1 MRLNSATLVEP
12 HTDALSPL
20 LKSEA
25 HSRQITMRLG
35 DRLVDRGIITESQL
49 KQALESQR
57 RHNGFLGQVLIDLG
71 FISSSEMGRVLAEDF
86 GMSYVNVADIHPEPD
101 VLSLVTEELVRATQ
115 AIPFRLRDD
124 MLDVAMVDP
133 LDVSAIDRVYAAT
146 GKRINP
152 MLSMAHEF
160 QRAVNAL
167 YSCSVKTVE
176 ALEAL
181 EAEETAST
189 PRHPGRAETTSAN
202 DAPIVK
208 LVQSVLQTAAAMGAS
223 DIHLEPNARGV
234 RIRYRVDGSLSE
246 FTEVP
251 ASQRA
256 ALIARVKVLC
266 EMDITES
273 RRPQDGRL
281 QFEDHGK
288 ATDVRVSS
296 VPTPYGEKIV
306 MRLLDKSAVL
316 VPLTKLGFRTD
327 ERKRVESLIRQ
338 PHGMLLVV
346 GPTGSGKS
354 TTLYACL
361 NILNDSSRNIM
372 TLEDPIEYDV
382 DGLNQVQVNS
392 RIGLTFA
399 SGLRTFVR
407 QDPDVIFV
415 GEVRDGET
423 AEIAVQASLTGHL
436 LLSTLHTNSA
446 VGTIARLVNLG
457 LDPFLIGQA
466 LSGVVSQR
474 LVAKLCDRCSDDRQ
488 VDADFLHAVGVS
500 EQEARG
506 AKFRTARGCKS
517 CHYRGVNGRV
527 GVYEVLSINESM
539 QRLIRNNA
547 PDAEM
552 QAAAEATGMRSIR
565 SSALALACEGT
576 ISLEEMARVVR
587 MVDSPAAAGS
597 GALKLA
603 A

>member
-1 MRLNSATLVEP
+1 MSSAT
-12 HTDALSPL
+12 TSPL
-20 LKSEA
+20 RVSEA
-25 HSRQITMRLG
+25 NNHRITQRLG
-35 DRLVDRGIITESQL
+35 DRLLRRGVITETQL
-49 KQALESQR
+49 QQALEAQR
-57 RHNGFLGQVLIDLG
+57 RHNGFLGQILIDLG
-71 FISSSEMGRVLAEDF
+71 FVTGSDIGSVLAEDF
-86 GMSYVNVADIHPEPD
+86 GLSYVNLTDFHPDPE
-101 VLSLVTEELVRATQ
+101 VLALVSEELVRATQ
-115 AIPFRLRDD
+115 TLPVRLRGDV
-124 MLDVAMVDP
+124 LDVAMVDP
-133 LDVSAIDRVYAAT
+133 LDVASIDQIYQAT

-152 MLSMAHEF
+152 MLAMAHEF
-160 QRAVNAL
+160 QRAANMLFSSSGRTA
-167 YSCSVKTVE
+167 E

-181 EAEETAST
+181 EAEDQASEPSRTGRHETGASV
-189 PRHPGRAETTSAN
+189 

-208 LVQSVLQTAAAMGAS
+208 LVQSIFQTAAAMGAS
-223 DIHLEPNARGV
+223 DIHLEPNARGLRV
-234 RIRYRVDGSLSE
+234 RYRIDGSLTE

-251 ASQRA
+251 TSQRA

-306 MRLLDKSAVL
+306 MRLLNKSAVL
-316 VPLTKLGFRTD
+316 VPLTKLGFQAD
-327 ERKRVESLIRQ
+327 EQLRVESLIRQ
-338 PHGMLLVV
+338 PHGMILVV

-361 NILNDSSRNIM
+361 NILNEATRNIM

-423 AEIAVQASLTGHL
+423 AEIAIQASLTGHL

-446 VGTIARLVNLG
+446 VGSIARLVNLG

-474 LVAKLCDRCSDDRQ
+474 LVAKLCEQCAEDRA
-488 VDADFLHAVGVS
+488 VEAEFLRAVGVS
-500 EQEARG
+500 REEAKG
-506 AKFRTARGCKS
+506 ARFRVARGCRS
-517 CHYRGVNGRV
+517 CHYRGYAGRV
-527 GVYEVLSINESM
+527 GVFEVLLIDETM
-539 QRLIRNNA
+539 QRLIRGNA
-547 PDAEM
+547 SDAEL
-552 QAAAEATGMRSIR
+552 QRAAEVGGMRSIR
-565 SSALALACEGT
+565 SSALRLAQSGT

-587 MVDSPAAAGS
+587 MAEAATVPAAPAIQM
-597 GALKLA
+597 A